1 MINNINKN
9 SYNVNNYTE
18 IPIKTN
24 DESDTKQ
31 NGILEINNKDFLLK
45 LKEELENAQLIAIKI
60 IIEEPITKNE
70 EKFIDKKYPDIKQFA
85 KETKEEFKLLK
96 QQVKD
101 CKTPEERKEVI
112 SKVINSIKTM
122 IKKGLLT
129 EVQGKIKL
137 EAIKDVENFAQK
149 VNLEDK
155 KAEVIGVKVLKGER
169 ITPKE
174 EKFISE
180 KYPKL
185 KKFISESKKELTQIK
200 EQLKVCKNDD
210 ERKQVIKNV
219 IKDIEVSDKK
229 GTLTKPEVKV
239 KLAII
244 KELEKFSKQVN
255 MEDKKIEATIVKV
268 IKGEKI
274 TPKEQIIIN
283 EKYTDIKDLIEPLS
297 KEYKSLKEELK
308 NCTNKE
314 QKQEVIS
321 KVIKNLEEMNQK
333 NLLSPIALNFNM
345 ILIDMIKKENEKNNK
360 LIILNPYV
368 YINPS
373 SIVDNLTGI
382 LMVIV
387 IIFIIFCW
395 I

>member
-101 CKTPEERKEVI
+101 YKTPEERKEVI

-155 KAEVIGVKVLKGER
+155 KAEVIGVKILKGER

-185 KKFISESKKELTQIK
+185 KKFINESKKELIQIK

-210 ERKQVIKNV
+210 ERKQVIKNI
-219 IKDIEVSDKK
+219 IKDIEVSDKQ
-229 GTLTKPEVKV
+229 GILTKPEVKV

-255 MEDKKIEATIVKV
+255 MKDKKIEASIVKV
-268 IKGEKI
+268 IKGEKL

-345 ILIDMIKKENEKNNK
+345 ILMDMIKKENEKNNK

>member
-9 SYNVNNYTE
+9 SYNVNTYTE

-155 KAEVIGVKVLKGER
+155 KAEVIGVKILKGER

-185 KKFISESKKELTQIK
+185 KKFINESKKELTQIK
-200 EQLKVCKNDD
+200 EQLKVCKNDY
-210 ERKQVIKNV
+210 ERKQVIKNI

-229 GTLTKPEVKV
+229 GILTKPEVKV

-268 IKGEKI
+268 IKGEKL

-283 EKYTDIKDLIEPLS
+283 EKYTDIKDLMEPLS

-308 NCTNKE
+308 NCANKE

>member
-155 KAEVIGVKVLKGER
+155 KAEVIGVKILKGER

>member
-9 SYNVNNYTE
+9 SYNVNTYTD

-60 IIEEPITKNE
+60 IIEEPITRNE
-70 EKFIDKKYPDIKQFA
+70 EKFIDRKYPDIKQFA

-155 KAEVIGVKVLKGER
+155 KAEVIGVKILKGER

-210 ERKQVIKNV
+210 ERKKVIKNI

-229 GTLTKPEVKV
+229 GIITKPEVKV

-255 MEDKKIEATIVKV
+255 MEDKKIEAAIVKV
-268 IKGEKI
+268 IKGENL

>member
-9 SYNVNNYTE
+9 SYNVNTYTE

-137 EAIKDVENFAQK
+137 EGIKDVENFAQK

-155 KAEVIGVKVLKGER
+155 KAEVIGVRILKGEK

-210 ERKQVIKNV
+210 ERKQVIKNI

-229 GTLTKPEVKV
+229 GILTKPEVKV

-255 MEDKKIEATIVKV
+255 MKDKKIEAMIVKV
-268 IKGEKI
+268 IKGEKL

-345 ILIDMIKKENEKNNK
+345 ILMDMIKKENEKNNK

-387 IIFIIFCW
+387 IIFIIFC
-395 I
+395 

>member
-9 SYNVNNYTE
+9 SYNVNTYTD

-122 IKKGLLT
+122 IKQGLLT

-155 KAEVIGVKVLKGER
+155 KAELISVKILKGER

-174 EKFISE
+174 EKFRGE

-185 KKFISESKKELTQIK
+185 KKFINESKKQLTQIK

-210 ERKQVIKNV
+210 ERKQVIKNI

-229 GTLTKPEVKV
+229 GILTKPEVKV
-239 KLAII
+239 KLALI
-244 KELEKFSKQVN
+244 KDLEKFSKQVN
-255 MEDKKIEATIVKV
+255 MENKKIEATIVKV
-268 IKGEKI
+268 IKGEKL

-321 KVIKNLEEMNQK
+321 KAIKNLEKMNQK
-333 NLLSPIALNFNM
+333 KLLSPIELNFNM

-360 LIILNPYV
+360 LIILNPYI

-387 IIFIIFCW
+387 IIFIIFYW

>member
-9 SYNVNNYTE
+9 SYNVNTYTE

-45 LKEELENAQLIAIKI
+45 LKEELENAQLISIKI

-112 SKVINSIKTM
+112 SKVIKSIKTM

-149 VNLEDK
+149 VNLEDE
-155 KAEVIGVKVLKGER
+155 KAEVIGVKILKGER

-185 KKFISESKKELTQIK
+185 KKFINESKKELTQIK

-255 MEDKKIEATIVKV
+255 MEDKKIEAMIVKV
-268 IKGEKI
+268 IKGEKL

-345 ILIDMIKKENEKNNK
+345 ILMDMIKKENEKNNK

>member
-101 CKTPEERKEVI
+101 CKTSEERKEVI

-155 KAEVIGVKVLKGER
+155 KAEVIGVKILKGER

-185 KKFISESKKELTQIK
+185 KKFINESKKELTQIK

-210 ERKQVIKNV
+210 ERKQVIKNI
-219 IKDIEVSDKK
+219 IKDIEVSDKQ
-229 GTLTKPEVKV
+229 GILTKPEVKV

-255 MEDKKIEATIVKV
+255 MKDKKIEASIVKV
-268 IKGEKI
+268 IKGEKL

-283 EKYTDIKDLIEPLS
+283 EKYTDIKNLIEPLS

-345 ILIDMIKKENEKNNK
+345 ILMDMIKKENEKNNK

>member
-9 SYNVNNYTE
+9 SYNVNTYTE

-45 LKEELENAQLIAIKI
+45 LKEELENAQLISIKI

-149 VNLEDK
+149 VNLEDE
-155 KAEVIGVKVLKGER
+155 KAEVISVKILKGER

-185 KKFISESKKELTQIK
+185 KKFINESKKELTQIK

-255 MEDKKIEATIVKV
+255 MEDKKIEAMIVKV
-268 IKGEKI
+268 IKGEKL

>member
-155 KAEVIGVKVLKGER
+155 KAEVIGVKILKGER

-345 ILIDMIKKENEKNNK
+345 ILMDMIKKENEKNNK

>member
-9 SYNVNNYTE
+9 SYNVNTYTE

-155 KAEVIGVKVLKGER
+155 KAEVIGVKILKGER

-185 KKFISESKKELTQIK
+185 KKFINESKKELTQIK

-210 ERKQVIKNV
+210 ERKQVIKNI

-229 GTLTKPEVKV
+229 GILTKPEVKV

-255 MEDKKIEATIVKV
+255 MEDKKIEAMIVKV
-268 IKGEKI
+268 IKGEKL

-345 ILIDMIKKENEKNNK
+345 ILMNMIKKENEKNNK

>member
-149 VNLEDK
+149 VNLEDE
-155 KAEVIGVKVLKGER
+155 KAEVIGVKILKGER

-185 KKFISESKKELTQIK
+185 KKFINESKKELTQIK

-210 ERKQVIKNV
+210 ERKQVIKNA

-239 KLAII
+239 KLALI

-268 IKGEKI
+268 IKGEKL

-345 ILIDMIKKENEKNNK
+345 ILMDMIKKENEKNNK

>member
-9 SYNVNNYTE
+9 SYNVNTYTE

-155 KAEVIGVKVLKGER
+155 KAEVIGVKILKGER

-185 KKFISESKKELTQIK
+185 KKFINESKKELTQIK

-210 ERKQVIKNV
+210 ERKQVIKNI

-229 GTLTKPEVKV
+229 GILTKPEVKV

-255 MEDKKIEATIVKV
+255 MKDKKIEAMIVKV
-268 IKGEKI
+268 IKGEKL

-345 ILIDMIKKENEKNNK
+345 ILMDMIKKENEKNNK

-387 IIFIIFCW
+387 IIFIIFYW

>member
-9 SYNVNNYTE
+9 SYNVNTYTE

-45 LKEELENAQLIAIKI
+45 LKEELENTQLIAIKI

-155 KAEVIGVKVLKGER
+155 KAEVIGVKILKGER

-185 KKFISESKKELTQIK
+185 KKFINESKKELTQIK

-210 ERKQVIKNV
+210 ERKQVIKNI

-229 GTLTKPEVKV
+229 GILTKPEVKV

-255 MEDKKIEATIVKV
+255 MEDKKIEAMIVKV
-268 IKGEKI
+268 IKGEKL

-321 KVIKNLEEMNQK
+321 KVIKNLEEMKQK

>member
-9 SYNVNNYTE
+9 SYNVNTYTD

-70 EKFIDKKYPDIKQFA
+70 EKFIDKQYPYIKQFA
-85 KETKEEFKLLK
+85 KETKEEFKFLK

-112 SKVINSIKTM
+112 SKAINSIETM

-137 EAIKDVENFAQK
+137 EAIKDIENFAQK

-155 KAEVIGVKVLKGER
+155 KAELISIKILKGEK

-174 EKFISE
+174 EEFLNE

-185 KKFISESKKELTQIK
+185 KRFINESKKELTQIK
-200 EQLKVCKNDD
+200 ERLKVCKNDD
-210 ERKQVIKNV
+210 ERKNIIKN
-219 IKDIEVSDKK
+219 IEVSDKK
-229 GTLTKPEVKV
+229 GMLTKPEVKV
-239 KLAII
+239 KLALI

-255 MEDKKIEATIVKV
+255 IEDKKIETTIVKV
-268 IKGEKI
+268 IKGEKL

-283 EKYTDIKDLIEPLS
+283 EKYTDIKELIEPLS

-321 KVIKNLEEMNQK
+321 KAIKDLEKVNQK
-333 NLLSPIALNFNM
+333 KLLSPIELNFNM

-387 IIFIIFCW
+387 IIFIIFYW

>member
-9 SYNVNNYTE
+9 SYNVNTYTE

-45 LKEELENAQLIAIKI
+45 LKEELENAQLISIKI

-155 KAEVIGVKVLKGER
+155 KAEVIGVKILKGER

-185 KKFISESKKELTQIK
+185 KKFINESKKELTQIK

-210 ERKQVIKNV
+210 ERKQVIKNI
-219 IKDIEVSDKK
+219 IKDIEVSDKQ
-229 GTLTKPEVKV
+229 GILTKPEVKV

-255 MEDKKIEATIVKV
+255 MKDKKIEAMIVKV
-268 IKGEKI
+268 IKGEKL

-345 ILIDMIKKENEKNNK
+345 ILMDMIKKENEKNNK

-373 SIVDNLTGI
+373 FIVDNLTGI

>member
-9 SYNVNNYTE
+9 SYNVNTYTD

-155 KAEVIGVKVLKGER
+155 KAELISVKILKGER

-174 EKFISE
+174 EKFIGE

-185 KKFISESKKELTQIK
+185 KKFINESKKQLTQIK

-210 ERKQVIKNV
+210 ERKQVIKNI

-229 GTLTKPEVKV
+229 GILTKPEVKV
-239 KLAII
+239 KLALI
-244 KELEKFSKQVN
+244 KDLEKFSKQVN

-268 IKGEKI
+268 IKGEKL

-321 KVIKNLEEMNQK
+321 KAIKNLEKMNQK
-333 NLLSPIALNFNM
+333 KLLSPIELNFNM

-360 LIILNPYV
+360 LIILNPYI

-387 IIFIIFCW
+387 IIFIIFYL

>member
-9 SYNVNNYTE
+9 SYNVNTYIE

-155 KAEVIGVKVLKGER
+155 KTEVIGVKILKGER

-185 KKFISESKKELTQIK
+185 KKFINESKKELTQIK

-210 ERKQVIKNV
+210 ERKQVIKNI

-229 GTLTKPEVKV
+229 GILTKSEVKV

-255 MEDKKIEATIVKV
+255 MKDKKIEAMIVKV
-268 IKGEKI
+268 IKGEKL

-345 ILIDMIKKENEKNNK
+345 ILMDMIKKENEKNNK
-360 LIILNPYV
+360 LIILNPYI